1 MQEFIKNEKV
11 SDLELYELRHRL
23 LHELGWSYQTLQ
35 RKYRGATEFT
45 KTDYK
50 ACQALLEDI
59 RLEQEGKE
67 LPLYDKRK
75 RRVYWWI
82 KLNRTLKY
90 YLRKRARN
98 K

>member
-1 MQEFIKNEKV
+1 MKEFIKNEKLT
-11 SDLELYELRHRL
+11 DLELHELRHRL
-23 LHELGWSYQTLQ
+23 LHELGWSYQVLQ

-67 LPLYDKRK
+67 LPLYSKRK
-75 RRVYWWI
+75 RRILFWI
-82 KLNRTLKY
+82 KLKRTFGY

-98 K
+98 I